1 MLVRIISALL
11 GIPLLL
17 FVVIKGGIILKISML
32 ILAILGIDEFFN
44 AFYNIHMKPS
54 KIIGISSAFLLAF
67 FTYEGMKIDL
77 IMLWFFLNTF
87 MILIYTLLGKKVDV
101 LSSGITALGIYYI
114 VFFMFHINFIMSSNY
129 PMLLWLVF
137 ITAFATDTFAY
148 FTGVFIGKTKLC
160 PDISP
165 KKTIEGSVG
174 GVLGCMVISGIFA
187 SIVVPQMLIH
197 CLILGFFGSIVAQL
211 GDLTASMF
219 KRYVGIKDY
228 GKIMPGHGGVLDR
241 FDSIL
246 FTAPFVYYYIILVI
260 K

>member
-17 FVVIKGGIILKISML
+17 FVVIEGGIFLKVSIL

-44 AFYNIHMKPS
+44 AFHNINIKPS
-54 KIIGISSAFLLAF
+54 KPIGIISAILLTL
-67 FTYEGMKIDL
+67 FTYNGVKIEL
-77 IMLWFFLNTF
+77 IMFWFFLNIF
-87 MILIYTLLGKKVDV
+87 MILGCILLGRKEEI
-101 LSSGITALGIYYI
+101 LSSGITAMGIYYI
-114 VFFMFHINFIMSSNY
+114 VFFMFHINFLASSNY
-129 PMLLWLVF
+129 PKLLWLVF
-137 ITAFATDTFAY
+137 ITAFVTDTFAY
-148 FTGVFIGKTKLC
+148 FTGVFFGKTKLC
-160 PDISP
+160 PNISP
-165 KKTIEGSVG
+165 KKTVEGSVG
-174 GVLGCMVISGIFA
+174 GILGCTAISGIFA
-187 SIVVPQMLIH
+187 NIVIPELFIH
-197 CLILGFFGSIVAQL
+197 CLIMGFIGSIIAQL

-246 FTAPFVYYYIILVI
+246 FTAPLIFYYTILVI

>member
-17 FVVIKGGIILKISML
+17 FVVIEGGIFLKVSIL

-44 AFYNIHMKPS
+44 AFHNINIKPS
-54 KIIGISSAFLLAF
+54 KPIGIISAILLTL
-67 FTYEGMKIDL
+67 FTYNGAKIEL
-77 IMLWFFLNTF
+77 IMFWFFLNIF
-87 MILIYTLLGKKVDV
+87 MILGYILLWRKEEI
-101 LSSGITALGIYYI
+101 LSSGITAMGIYYI
-114 VFFMFHINFIMSSNY
+114 VFFMFHINFLASSNY
-129 PMLLWLVF
+129 PKLLWLVF
-137 ITAFATDTFAY
+137 ITAFVTDTFAY
-148 FTGVFIGKTKLC
+148 FTGVFFGKTKLC
-160 PDISP
+160 PNISP
-165 KKTIEGSVG
+165 KKTVEGSIG
-174 GVLGCMVISGIFA
+174 GILGCTAISGIFA
-187 SIVVPQMLIH
+187 SIVIPELFIH
-197 CLILGFFGSIVAQL
+197 CLIMGFIGSIIAQL

-246 FTAPFVYYYIILVI
+246 FTAPLIYYYTILVI

>member
-17 FVVIKGGIILKISML
+17 FVVIEGGIFLKVSIL

-44 AFYNIHMKPS
+44 AFHNINIKPS
-54 KIIGISSAFLLAF
+54 KPIGIISAILLTL
-67 FTYEGMKIDL
+67 FTYNGAKIEL
-77 IMLWFFLNTF
+77 IMFWFFLNIF
-87 MILIYTLLGKKVDV
+87 MILGYILLGRKEEI
-101 LSSGITALGIYYI
+101 LSSGITAMGIYYI
-114 VFFMFHINFIMSSNY
+114 VFFMFHINFLASSYY
-129 PMLLWLVF
+129 PKLLWLVF
-137 ITAFATDTFAY
+137 ITAFVTDTFAY
-148 FTGVFIGKTKLC
+148 FTGVFFGKTKLC
-160 PDISP
+160 PNISP
-165 KKTIEGSVG
+165 KKTVEGSVG
-174 GVLGCMVISGIFA
+174 GILGCTAISGIFA
-187 SIVVPQMLIH
+187 SIVIPELFIH
-197 CLILGFFGSIVAQL
+197 CLIMGFIGSIIAQL

-246 FTAPFVYYYIILVI
+246 FTAPLIYYYTILVI

>member
-1 MLVRIISALL
+1 MFIRIISALL

-17 FVVIKGGIILKISML
+17 FVVAKGGIILKISML
-32 ILAILGIDEFFN
+32 ILAVLGIDEFFN
-44 AFYNIHMKPS
+44 AFHNVNIKPS
-54 KIIGISSAFLLAF
+54 KLIGISSAFLLAI
-67 FTYEGMKIDL
+67 FTYNGMRL
-77 IMLWFFLNTF
+77 ELMMLWFFLNAF
-87 MILIYTLLGKKVDV
+87 MILIYALLGKKVNI

-114 VFFMFHINFIMSSNY
+114 VFFMFHVTFIMTSSY
-129 PMLLWLVF
+129 PKLVWLVF

-160 PDISP
+160 PNISP

-174 GVLGCMVISGIFA
+174 GILGCIISSGIFA
-187 SIVVPQMLIH
+187 SFVAPQMIIH
-197 CLILGFFGSIVAQL
+197 CLILGFIGSIVAQL

-246 FTAPFVYYYIILVI
+246 FTAPFIYYYIVLVI